1 MNSQEPKGKV
11 IKTPAICACFFF
23 LSYLFIYL
31 FFPNGNLLSF
41 SLEEIVTS
49 YGEVP
54 LLRNAA
60 LTMRAN
66 SNETQSSSCLSL
78 RKK

>member
-11 IKTPAICACFFF
+11 INAPAICACFFF
-23 LSYLFIYL
+23 SFF
-31 FFPNGNLLSF
+31 FFPNSNLLSF

-60 LTMRAN
+60 LTIRVN